1 MSKLHFQIQ
10 GCQNTASLRRL
21 KFPTTYHIQEQP
33 LTTNSSLISQ
43 TPEGT
48 DLATPT
54 NTLEQVDLDGLHPRP
69 SPRRHTLPH
78 CPLPTSLGLPC
89 PSFPQNQNAWRDLSK
104 GSRFLPPPPPRPT
117 EPKDALQLTNLGTHS
132 HPPHLSGT
140 QKPPMS
146 PPRHREPRTF
156 GFPRFPFTR
165 PGDSPLFPPPS
176 TRKTGGL
183 TSLGVRLEV
192 LGTEA
197 ATRPT
202 CAAFRNQ
209 PSSPALQTQK
219 ARGWCLRAK
228 GRGAYL
234 LDHNS
239 QKPPRRPGGAL
250 AVPPGG

>member
-1 MSKLHFQIQ
+1 MTQLPPKPK
-10 GCQNTASLRRL
+10 C
-21 KFPTTYHIQEQP
+21 
-33 LTTNSSLISQ
+33 
-43 TPEGT
+43 
-48 DLATPT
+48 
-54 NTLEQVDLDGLHPRP
+54 LERFNQ
-69 SPRRHTLPH
+69 
-78 CPLPTSLGLPC
+78 GLPV
-89 PSFPQNQNAWRDLSK
+89 SAA
-104 GSRFLPPPPPRPT
+104 PPPAPPNPRMHYSSPT
-117 EPKDALQLTNLGTHS
+117 WEHTVIRRILVEPRSPL
-132 HPPHLSGT
+132 
-140 QKPPMS
+140 MS
-146 PPRHREPRTF
+146 PSRHREPRTF

-209 PSSPALQTQK
+209 PSPPALQTQK
-219 ARGWCLRAK
+219 ARGWCPRAK
-228 GRGAYL
+228 GRGAYR

-250 AVPPGG
+250 VVPPGD